1 MYAMATVTKTITI
14 NPAFLQEIKED
25 NTDLRRQLNRTR
37 QLLGGEPSRI
47 RPRDLVEMLG
57 ELRDQFALH
66 FALEEAYGYFE
77 DAVDAAPWLHRQAES
92 LRDEHRHLF
101 LDLCHLEDKA
111 ERLLYH
117 EATPKV
123 LRAIA
128 RDFHE
133 FHERFFDHESRENDL
148 ILLSISEE
156 LGDGD

>member
-1 MYAMATVTKTITI
+1 MATVTKTITI
-14 NPAFLQEIKED
+14 NAAFLQEIKED
-25 NTDLRRQLNRTR
+25 DTELRRQLNRTR
-37 QLLGGEPSRI
+37 ELLSGEPSLVK
-47 RPRDLVEMLG
+47 PRELVDRLG

-66 FALEEAYGYFE
+66 FSLEEAYGYFE
-77 DAVDAAPWLHRQAES
+77 DAIEAAPWLHRQAES
-92 LRDEHRHLF
+92 LKEEHRHLF
-101 LDLCHLEDKA
+101 LDLCHLEEEA

-117 EATPKV
+117 EAAPKL

-156 LGDGD
+156 LGEGD